1 MPLFLFFRLFV
12 SLVVLRSM
20 TDSSSLGGGE
30 GGGVVGLFILSS
42 LGKGE
47 SGGVV
52 GLFVL
57 CLQKRVC
64 G

>member
-1 MPLFLFFRLFV
+1 
-12 SLVVLRSM
+12 M
-20 TDSSSLGGGE
+20 TDSSSLGEGE

-52 GLFVL
+52 GLSVL
-57 CLQKRVC
+57 YLQKRVC